1 MKLNDWMRFKMLMK
15 MDTEGS
21 GGAGGNEPPAG
32 GGGDNGGSGGDG
44 NSGGSN
50 DKTFTQEQVNS
61 MIAAEKRKNLS
72 SVYKGLGFESEE
84 AAKQFVEKYKQEEEK
99 NKSDLVKAQ
108 EEAKKAQE
116 EKAAETAR
124 AQDLQYKFDAIAEGC
139 DTKSAEDVVVLAKAK
154 MSDDKDFAAALKE
167 VKEQYPAMFGQTDNG
182 NGGGTGGG
190 GTSPR
195 QKLKSGGTS
204 PRGKLKVG
212 DVSGMGKRLA
222 EQRKQNNNTAANNE
236 YFK

>member
-1 MKLNDWMRFKMLMK
+1 MFNDWTKYKMLAP
-15 MDTEGS
+15 E
-21 GGAGGNEPPAG
+21 GGAGGGGTDPNGGNDPAAG
-32 GGGDNGGSGGDG
+32 GNDPSNGQE
-44 NSGGSN
+44 

-84 AAKQFVEKYKQEEEK
+84 AAKEFVQKYKSEEEK

-108 EEAKKAQE
+108 EKAAQLEAEKK
-116 EKAAETAR
+116 AETAR
-124 AQDLQYKFDAIAEGC
+124 AQDLQYKFDAMSEGC
-139 DTKSAEDVVVLAKAK
+139 DAKSAEDVVVLAKAK

-167 VKEQYPAMFGQTDNG
+167 IKEQYPAMFGQNDNS
-182 NGGGTGGG
+182 GGGTGGG

-195 QKLKSGGTS
+195 GKLKSGD
-204 PRGKLKVG
+204 L
-212 DVSGMGKRLA
+212 SGMGKRLA
-222 EQRKQNNNTAANNE
+222 EQRKQNNAAKENE

>member
-1 MKLNDWMRFKMLMK
+1 MSVYDMMKGMKLSPDDGGSGGGGGDPAGNGDN
-15 MDTEGS
+15 GS
-21 GGAGGNEPPAG
+21 GGAE
-32 GGGDNGGSGGDG
+32 
-44 NSGGSN
+44 

-72 SVYKGLGFESEE
+72 SAYKGLGFESEE
-84 AAKQFVEKYKQEEEK
+84 AAKAFVEKYKGEEEK

-108 EEAKKAQE
+108 ERASQLEA
-116 EKAAETAR
+116 EKNAEAAK

-139 DTKSAEDVVVLAKAK
+139 DAKSAADVVVLAKAK

-190 GTSPR
+190 GTSPTS
-195 QKLKSGGTS
+195 KLKSGD
-204 PRGKLKVG
+204 L
-212 DVSGMGKRLA
+212 SGIGKRLA
-222 EQRKQNNNTAANNE
+222 EQRKQNNTTKDHD

>member
-21 GGAGGNEPPAG
+21 GGGAGGNEPPAG
-32 GGGDNGGSGGDG
+32 GEGGNGGSE
-44 NSGGSN
+44 GGSN

-116 EKAAETAR
+116 EKAAEAAR

-167 VKEQYPAMFGQTDNG
+167 VKEQYPAMFGQSAG
-182 NGGGTGGG
+182 GGGTGG
-190 GTSPR
+190 
-195 QKLKSGGTS
+195 GGTS

-222 EQRKQNNNTAANNE
+222 EQRKHNNNTAANNE

>member
-1 MKLNDWMRFKMLMK
+1 MLVYDVMKGMKLSPDDGGSGGGGGNPAGNGDN
-15 MDTEGS
+15 GS
-21 GGAGGNEPPAG
+21 GGAE
-32 GGGDNGGSGGDG
+32 
-44 NSGGSN
+44 

-72 SVYKGLGFESEE
+72 SVYKGLGFDSEE
-84 AAKQFVEKYKQEEEK
+84 AAKAFVDKYKGEEEK
-99 NKSDLVKAQ
+99 NKTDLVKAQ
-108 EEAKKAQE
+108 ERASQLEA
-116 EKAAETAR
+116 EKSAEAAK
-124 AQDLQYKFDAIAEGC
+124 AQDLQYRFDAMAEGC
-139 DTKSAEDVVVLAKAK
+139 DAKSAADVVVLAKAK

-195 QKLKSGGTS
+195 QKLKSGD
-204 PRGKLKVG
+204 L
-212 DVSGMGKRLA
+212 SGIGKRLA
-222 EQRKQNNNTAANNE
+222 EQRKQNYTTKDHD

>member
-1 MKLNDWMRFKMLMK
+1 MKFNDLTRFKTLMK
-15 MDTEGS
+15 MDADGS
-21 GGAGGNEPPAG
+21 GGAGGTGSAAE
-32 GGGDNGGSGGDG
+32 GGGDNGSSGGDG
-44 NSGGSN
+44 NSGGST

-116 EKAAETAR
+116 EKAAEAAR

-139 DTKSAEDVVVLAKAK
+139 DTKSADDVGVLAKAK

-167 VKEQYPAMFGQTDNG
+167 VKEQYPAMFGQSAS
-182 NGGGTGGG
+182 GGGPGG
-190 GTSPR
+190 
-195 QKLKSGGTS
+195 GGTS

-212 DVSGMGKRLA
+212 DVSGMGTRLA
-222 EQRKQNNNTAANNE
+222 EQRKQNNNTATNNE

>member
-15 MDTEGS
+15 MDANGS
-21 GGAGGNEPPAG
+21 GVGAGGTDPAAG
-32 GGGDNGGSGGDG
+32 GDEGNGGSDGNG

-61 MIAAEKRKNLS
+61 MIASEKRKNLS

-84 AAKQFVEKYKQEEEK
+84 AAKEFIEKYKQEEEK

-108 EEAKKAQE
+108 EEAKKAQA
-116 EKAAETAR
+116 EKAAEAAR
-124 AQDLQYKFDAIAEGC
+124 AQDMQYKFDAMEQGC
-139 DTKSAEDVVVLAKAK
+139 DAKSAEDVVVLAKSK
-154 MSDDKDFAAALKE
+154 MSDDKDFATALKE
-167 VKEQYPAMFGQTDNG
+167 VKEQYPILFGQSAS
-182 NGGGTGGG
+182 GGGTGGG

-195 QKLKSGGTS
+195 
-204 PRGKLKVG
+204 GKLKAG
-212 DVSGMGKRLA
+212 DISGMGKRLA
-222 EQRKQNNNTAANNE
+222 EQRKQNNTAKNNE

>member
-1 MKLNDWMRFKMLMK
+1 MSVYDMMKGMKLSPDDGGSGGGGGDPAGNGDN
-15 MDTEGS
+15 GS
-21 GGAGGNEPPAG
+21 GGAE
-32 GGGDNGGSGGDG
+32 
-44 NSGGSN
+44 

-72 SVYKGLGFESEE
+72 SVYKGLGFDSEE
-84 AAKQFVEKYKQEEEK
+84 AAKAFVDKYKGEEEK
-99 NKSDLVKAQ
+99 NKTDLVKAQ
-108 EEAKKAQE
+108 ERASQLEA
-116 EKAAETAR
+116 EKNAEAAK

-139 DTKSAEDVVVLAKAK
+139 DAKSAADVVVLAKAK

-195 QKLKSGGTS
+195 SKLKSGD
-204 PRGKLKVG
+204 L
-212 DVSGMGKRLA
+212 SGIGKRLA
-222 EQRKQNNNTAANNE
+222 EQRKQNNTTKDHD

>member
-1 MKLNDWMRFKMLMK
+1 MLVYDMMRGMKLSPDDGGSGGGGGNPAGNGDN
-15 MDTEGS
+15 GS
-21 GGAGGNEPPAG
+21 GGAE
-32 GGGDNGGSGGDG
+32 
-44 NSGGSN
+44 

-72 SVYKGLGFESEE
+72 SVYKGLGFDSEE
-84 AAKQFVEKYKQEEEK
+84 TAKAFVDKYKGEEEK
-99 NKSDLVKAQ
+99 NKTDLVKAQ
-108 EEAKKAQE
+108 ERASQLEA
-116 EKAAETAR
+116 EKSAEAAK
-124 AQDLQYKFDAIAEGC
+124 AQDLQYRFDAMAEGC
-139 DTKSAEDVVVLAKAK
+139 DAKSAADVVVLAKAK

-195 QKLKSGGTS
+195 QKLKSGD
-204 PRGKLKVG
+204 L
-212 DVSGMGKRLA
+212 SGIGKRLA
-222 EQRKQNNNTAANNE
+222 EQRKQNNTTKDHD

>member
-15 MDTEGS
+15 MDADGS
-21 GGAGGNEPPAG
+21 GGGAGGTDPAAG
-32 GGGDNGGSGGDG
+32 GEGGNDG

-72 SVYKGLGFESEE
+72 SVYKGLGFESEDD
-84 AAKQFVEKYKQEEEK
+84 AKQFVEKYKQEEEK

-108 EEAKKAQE
+108 EEVKKAQA
-116 EKAAETAR
+116 EKAAEATK
-124 AQDLQYKFDAIAEGC
+124 AQDLQYRFDAMAEGC
-139 DTKSAEDVVVLAKAK
+139 DAKSAEDVVVLAKAK

-167 VKEQYPAMFGQTDNG
+167 VKEQYPAMFGQSAS
-182 NGGGTGGG
+182 GGGTGGG

-195 QKLKSGGTS
+195 QKLKA
-204 PRGKLKVG
+204 G

-222 EQRKQNNNTAANNE
+222 EQRKQNNTAKNND

>member
-1 MKLNDWMRFKMLMK
+1 MFVYDMMRGMKLSPDDGGSGGGGGNPAGNGDN
-15 MDTEGS
+15 GS
-21 GGAGGNEPPAG
+21 GGAE
-32 GGGDNGGSGGDG
+32 
-44 NSGGSN
+44 

-72 SVYKGLGFESEE
+72 SVYKGLGFDSEE
-84 AAKQFVEKYKQEEEK
+84 AAKAFVDKYKGEEEK
-99 NKSDLVKAQ
+99 NKTDLVKAQ
-108 EEAKKAQE
+108 ERASQLEA
-116 EKAAETAR
+116 EKSAEAAK
-124 AQDLQYKFDAIAEGC
+124 AQDLQYRFDAMAEGC
-139 DTKSAEDVVVLAKAK
+139 DAKSAADVVVLAKAK

-195 QKLKSGGTS
+195 QKLKSGD
-204 PRGKLKVG
+204 L
-212 DVSGMGKRLA
+212 SGIGKRLA
-222 EQRKQNNNTAANNE
+222 EQRKQNSTTKDHD

>member
-1 MKLNDWMRFKMLMK
+1 MLVYDMMRGMKLSPDDGGSGGGGGDPAGNGDN
-15 MDTEGS
+15 GS
-21 GGAGGNEPPAG
+21 GGAE
-32 GGGDNGGSGGDG
+32 
-44 NSGGSN
+44 

-72 SVYKGLGFESEE
+72 SVYKGLGFDSEE
-84 AAKQFVEKYKQEEEK
+84 AAKAFVDKYKGEEEK
-99 NKSDLVKAQ
+99 NKTDLVKAQ
-108 EEAKKAQE
+108 ERASQLEA
-116 EKAAETAR
+116 EKSAEAAK
-124 AQDLQYKFDAIAEGC
+124 AQDLQYRFDAMAEGC
-139 DTKSAEDVVVLAKAK
+139 DAKSAADVVVLAKAK

-195 QKLKSGGTS
+195 QKLKSGD
-204 PRGKLKVG
+204 L
-212 DVSGMGKRLA
+212 SGIGKRLA
-222 EQRKQNNNTAANNE
+222 EQRKQNNTTKDHD

>member
-1 MKLNDWMRFKMLMK
+1 MLVYDMMRGMKLSPDDGGSGGGGGDPAGNGDN
-15 MDTEGS
+15 GS
-21 GGAGGNEPPAG
+21 GGAE
-32 GGGDNGGSGGDG
+32 
-44 NSGGSN
+44 

-72 SVYKGLGFESEE
+72 SVYKGLGFDSEE
-84 AAKQFVEKYKQEEEK
+84 AAKAFVDKYKGEEEK
-99 NKSDLVKAQ
+99 NKTDLVKAQ
-108 EEAKKAQE
+108 ERASQLEA
-116 EKAAETAR
+116 EKRAEAAK
-124 AQDLQYKFDAIAEGC
+124 AQDLQYRFDAMAEGC
-139 DTKSAEDVVVLAKAK
+139 DAKSAADVVVLAKAK

-195 QKLKSGGTS
+195 QKLKSGD
-204 PRGKLKVG
+204 L
-212 DVSGMGKRLA
+212 SGIGKRLA
-222 EQRKQNNNTAANNE
+222 EQRKQNNTTKDHD

>member
-1 MKLNDWMRFKMLMK
+1 MLVYDMMRGMKLSPDDGGSGGGGGNPAGNGDN
-15 MDTEGS
+15 GS
-21 GGAGGNEPPAG
+21 GGAE
-32 GGGDNGGSGGDG
+32 
-44 NSGGSN
+44 

-72 SVYKGLGFESEE
+72 SVYKGLGFDSEE
-84 AAKQFVEKYKQEEEK
+84 AAKAFVDKYKGEEEK
-99 NKSDLVKAQ
+99 NKTDLVKAQ
-108 EEAKKAQE
+108 ERASQLEA
-116 EKAAETAR
+116 EKSAEAAK
-124 AQDLQYKFDAIAEGC
+124 AQDLQYRFDAMAEGC
-139 DTKSAEDVVVLAKAK
+139 DAKSAADVVVLAKAK

-195 QKLKSGGTS
+195 QKLKSGD
-204 PRGKLKVG
+204 L
-212 DVSGMGKRLA
+212 SGIGKRLA
-222 EQRKQNNNTAANNE
+222 EQRKQNSTTKDHD

>member
-1 MKLNDWMRFKMLMK
+1 MWVYDMMKGMKLSPDDGGSGGGGGDPAGNGDN
-15 MDTEGS
+15 GS
-21 GGAGGNEPPAG
+21 GGAE
-32 GGGDNGGSGGDG
+32 
-44 NSGGSN
+44 

-72 SVYKGLGFESEE
+72 SVYKGLGFDSEE
-84 AAKQFVEKYKQEEEK
+84 AAKAFVDKYKGEEEK
-99 NKSDLVKAQ
+99 NKTDLVKAQ
-108 EEAKKAQE
+108 ERASQLEA
-116 EKAAETAR
+116 EKNAEAAK

-139 DTKSAEDVVVLAKAK
+139 DAKSAADVVVLAKAK

-195 QKLKSGGTS
+195 SKLKSGD
-204 PRGKLKVG
+204 L
-212 DVSGMGKRLA
+212 SGIGKRLA
-222 EQRKQNNNTAANNE
+222 EQRKQNNTTKDHD